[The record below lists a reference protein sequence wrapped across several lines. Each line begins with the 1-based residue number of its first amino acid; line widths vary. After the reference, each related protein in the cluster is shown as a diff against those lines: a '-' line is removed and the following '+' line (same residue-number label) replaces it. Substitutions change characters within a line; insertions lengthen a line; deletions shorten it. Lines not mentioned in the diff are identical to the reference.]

1 MKKKLLLIGLLIAGF
16 KASSQQL
23 LVENFENLNVGPIA
37 TDIVGATPGQ
47 NGWSIFSAAST
58 VSPNDLSVAA
68 QPSGNKVLALTGP
81 AGPTATPS
89 VTRYAFKDFD
99 WTTRNSSNF
108 VAYTQVKLYT
118 GAGTTTSLNAH
129 NAILAS
135 TDGTFLCGFN
145 YAAKTR
151 TIKGLARYNN
161 AGTVNFYSFN
171 LGASNAALILNAND
185 SINLAFTFDPITG
198 SVFWMG
204 QGAGASFSFKIPGA
218 GAGKIPS
225 EIDFYASAG
234 TGNAAAA
241 TVEFD
246 DLYTAAQTC
255 AIEPANYVPITL
267 DATANQI
274 LCNGGT
280 GSAVLTAQ
288 NTLGSYYYSN
298 NLTTAATGP
307 ATISNLLA
315 GTYPYYVIDANGCL
329 AVDTAIINASPAAI
343 VVTAIANQPL
353 CNNSFGSV
361 NVSYVGGTGSLS
373 LNQTVP
379 TTDLLP
385 NTYTYTVTDANNCVG
400 SAIATINTAP
410 AAISFSSTF
419 TSPLCNG
426 GANGSVALLSSGGTG
441 TITYD
446 ATPTT
451 NLAAGTYTYTA
462 TDANGC
468 TETTI
473 ATVTEPTAI
482 SISSSTTNPLCNG
495 LNTGS
500 VILNAT
506 GGTGAITF
514 DNTPTT
520 SLNAGT
526 YTYVA
531 TDANGCTSTYSV
543 TITEPEFLSLSA
555 FGNFPTCN
563 GGNNGSVL
571 LATTGGTPPYLYN
584 TTPTSNLTAGTYSYT
599 VTDANGCLP
608 VDVTVTLS
616 EPTAIVGTAS
626 TTDQS
631 TTPADGAID
640 LTVTGGTAPYTYLWS
655 NNATTE
661 DLTAVEAGTYSVSIT
676 DANNCTL
683 TLNYTVGSTVSLNT
697 NSSSVIELYPNP
709 SNGLFTINATQVNS
723 EVVIYNVLGENVF
736 SGKLT
741 KGENSIDLKSI
752 NSGSYL
758 VKINSNG
765 VVSTSRLII
774 NK

>member
-1 MKKKLLLIGLLIAGF
+1 MRKKLLLIGLLIAGF

-23 LVENFENLNVGPIA
+23 LVENFESLNVGPIA
-37 TDIVGATPGQ
+37 TDLTGATPGQ
-47 NGWSIFSAAST
+47 NGWSIFSAASS
-58 VSPNDLSVAA
+58 VSANDLSVAT

-99 WTTRNSSNF
+99 WSTRNSSNF

-118 GAGTTTSLNAH
+118 GAGTTTSLNGH

-145 YAAKTR
+145 YTAKTR

-161 AGTVNFYSFN
+161 AGTIGFYLFN

-218 GAGKIPS
+218 GVGKVPS
-225 EIDFYASAG
+225 EVDFYATAG

-274 LCNGGT
+274 SCNGGT

-315 GTYPYYVIDANGCL
+315 GTYPYYVIDGNGCL
-329 AVDTAIINASPAAI
+329 ALDTAIILTEPAAI
-343 VVTAIANQPL
+343 VFTATPTQPL
-353 CNNSFGSV
+353 CNGSFGSV
-361 NVSYVGGTGSLS
+361 
-373 LNQTVP
+373 
-379 TTDLLP
+379 
-385 NTYTYTVTDANNCVG
+385 
-400 SAIATINTAP
+400 
-410 AAISFSSTF
+410 
-419 TSPLCNG
+419 
-426 GANGSVALLSSGGTG
+426 LLSATGGTG
-441 TITYD
+441 TIIYD
-446 ATPTT
+446 PTVPT
-451 NLAAGTYTYTA
+451 IDLLAGTYTYTVV
-462 TDANGC
+462 DANLCQG
-468 TETTI
+468 TAIVTI
-473 ATVTEPTAI
+473 NQAPAAI

-500 VILNAT
+500 VSLNAT
-506 GGTGAITF
+506 GGTGTITF
-514 DNTPTT
+514 DNTPTAN
-520 SLNAGT
+520 LNAGT

-531 TDANGCTSTYSV
+531 TDANGCTATYSV
-543 TITEPEFLSLSA
+543 TITEPDFLSFSA
-555 FGNFPTCN
+555 ISNFPSCN
-563 GGNNGSVL
+563 GGNNASVQL
-571 LATTGGTPPYLYN
+571 STTGGTPPYTYN
-584 TTPTSNLTAGTYSYT
+584 NTPTSNLTAGTYSYT

-608 VDVTVTLS
+608 ADITVTIN
-616 EPTAIVGTAS
+616 EPDAITGSAVV
-626 TTDQS
+626 TDQS
-631 TTPADGAID
+631 TTLPSDGAID
-640 LTVTGGTAPYTYLWS
+640 LTVTGGTAPYTYAWS
-655 NNATTE
+655 NGQTTE
-661 DLTAVEAGTYSVSIT
+661 DVTAVEAGNYSVTVT
-676 DANNCTL
+676 DANNCNI
-683 TLNYTVGSTVSLNT
+683 TLNYTVGSTVSLKE
-697 NSSSVIELYPNP
+697 NSVSQLELYPNP
-709 SNGLFTINATQVNS
+709 SNGVITINSSANET
-723 EVVIYNVLGENVF
+723 ELEILNVLGENVY
-736 SGKLT
+736 SGKLI
-741 KGENSIDLKSI
+741 KGKNVIDLKSI

-758 VKINSNG
+758 VKLSSNG
-765 VVSTSRLII
+765 TISTSRLII

>member
-37 TDIVGATPGQ
+37 TDLTGATPGQ
-47 NGWSIFSAAST
+47 NGWTIFSSAST
-58 VSPNDLSVAA
+58 VNVNDLSVAA

-118 GAGTTTSLNAH
+118 GAGTTTSLNGH
-129 NAILAS
+129 NALLAS

-145 YAAKTR
+145 YTAKTR

-161 AGTVNFYSFN
+161 AGTVNFYTFN

-198 SVFWMG
+198 TVFWMG
-204 QGAGASFSFKIPGA
+204 QGAGASFSFKLGGA

-225 EIDFYASAG
+225 EIDFYATAG

-241 TVEFD
+241 TVQFD

-255 AIEPANYVPITL
+255 AIQPAQYTPIVF
-267 DATANQI
+267 DATPSKA
-274 LCNGGT
+274 LCNGLTSDVTLTVSNPIGSFVFSNNPSTAAANDTIVVNSVAPGSIRYYVLDGNGCVAIDSLIINANTDSLNIIANTTQPLCHNTSGSVSLSTT
-280 GSAVLTAQ
+280 GGRAPLSYNNTGLT
-288 NTLGSYYYSN
+288 NLVSGSYSYIV
-298 NLTTAATGP
+298 T
-307 ATISNLLA
+307 
-315 GTYPYYVIDANGCL
+315 DANGCKDTSI
-329 AVDTAIINASPAAI
+329 AVI
-343 VVTAIANQPL
+343 
-353 CNNSFGSV
+353 
-361 NVSYVGGTGSLS
+361 
-373 LNQTVP
+373 
-379 TTDLLP
+379 
-385 NTYTYTVTDANNCVG
+385 
-400 SAIATINTAP
+400 TAP
-410 AAISFSSTF
+410 SAISFS
-419 TSPLCNG
+419 TSATAPLCNG

-473 ATVTEPTAI
+473 ATVTEPAAI

-543 TITEPEFLSLSA
+543 TITEPDFLSLSA

-584 TTPTSNLTAGTYSYT
+584 TTPISNLTAGTYSYS

-616 EPTAIVGTAS
+616 EPTAIGGTA
-626 TTDQS
+626 TITDQS

-741 KGENSIDLKSI
+741 KGKNSIDLKSI

-765 VVSTSRLII
+765 VVLTSRLII

>member
-145 YAAKTR
+145 YVAKTR
-151 TIKGLARYNN
+151 TIRGLARYNN
-161 AGTVNFYSFN
+161 AGTVNFFSFN
-171 LGASNAALILNAND
+171 LGASNTPLILNAND

-225 EIDFYASAG
+225 EVDFYATAG

-274 LCNGGT
+274 LCNGGK

-288 NTLGSYYYSN
+288 NTLGNYYFSN

-315 GTYPYYVIDANGCL
+315 GTYPYYVIDDNGCL
-329 AVDTAIINASPAAI
+329 ALDTAIILTEPAAI
-343 VVTAIANQPL
+343 VFTATPTQPL
-353 CNNSFGSV
+353 CNGSFG
-361 NVSYVGGTGSLS
+361 
-373 LNQTVP
+373 TV
-379 TTDLLP
+379 
-385 NTYTYTVTDANNCVG
+385 
-400 SAIATINTAP
+400 
-410 AAISFSSTF
+410 
-419 TSPLCNG
+419 
-426 GANGSVALLSSGGTG
+426 LLSATGGTG
-441 TITYD
+441 TIIYD
-446 ATPTT
+446 PTVPT
-451 NLAAGTYTYTA
+451 IDLLAGTYTYTVV
-462 TDANGC
+462 DANLC
-468 TETTI
+468 QVTAIVTI
-473 ATVTEPTAI
+473 NDAPAAI

-520 SLNAGT
+520 NLNAGT

-543 TITEPEFLSLSA
+543 TITEPDFLSLSA

-571 LATTGGTPPYLYN
+571 LSTTGGTPPYTYN
-584 TTPTSNLTAGTYSYT
+584 NTPISNLTAGTYSYT

-616 EPTAIVGTAS
+616 EPAAISGTAS
-626 TTDQS
+626 ITDQS

-640 LTVTGGTAPYTYLWS
+640 LTVAGGTAPYTYLWS
-655 NNATTE
+655 NNANTE
-661 DLTAVEAGTYSVSIT
+661 DLTAVEAGTYSVSVT

-723 EVVIYNVLGENVF
+723 EVFIYNVLGENVF

-741 KGENSIDLKSI
+741 KGKNSIDLKSI

>member
-37 TDIVGATPGQ
+37 TDLTGATPGQ

-58 VSPNDLSVAA
+58 VNVNDLSVAA

-81 AGPTATPS
+81 AGPTASPS

-161 AGTVNFYSFN
+161 AGTIGFYSFN

-218 GAGKIPS
+218 GIGKVPS
-225 EIDFYASAG
+225 EVDFYATAG

-315 GTYPYYVIDANGCL
+315 GTYPYYVIDENGCL
-329 AVDTAIINASPAAI
+329 ALDTAIILTEPAAI
-343 VVTAIANQPL
+343 VFTATPTQPL
-353 CNNSFGSV
+353 CNGSFG
-361 NVSYVGGTGSLS
+361 
-373 LNQTVP
+373 TV
-379 TTDLLP
+379 
-385 NTYTYTVTDANNCVG
+385 
-400 SAIATINTAP
+400 
-410 AAISFSSTF
+410 
-419 TSPLCNG
+419 
-426 GANGSVALLSSGGTG
+426 LLSATGGTG
-441 TITYD
+441 TIIYD
-446 ATPTT
+446 PTVPT
-451 NLAAGTYTYTA
+451 IDLLAGTYTYTVV
-462 TDANGC
+462 DANLC
-468 TETTI
+468 QVT
-473 ATVTEPTAI
+473 ATVAINEAPAAI

-543 TITEPEFLSLSA
+543 TITEPDFLSLSA

-584 TTPTSNLTAGTYSYT
+584 TTPTSNLTAGTYSYS

-616 EPTAIVGTAS
+616 EPTAIGGTA
-626 TTDQS
+626 TITDQS

-741 KGENSIDLKSI
+741 KGKNSIDLKSI